1 MIYYKIVHMIFMSNL
16 KKKSVSKKN
25 KTQALNKVDKI
36 RLYLGYA
43 PGKTTALNGL
53 ALRALGA
60 GLKVKIIL
68 FSKCAENTSE
78 SKTYEILKLQFP
90 RRFNYFFA
98 GISRIRKDKTFR
110 FFGDSDGWGIED
122 QKKLDQGLK
131 CFSENLS
138 SGKYDLV
145 CVDELTDLLFHKEK
159 RISEKTAKLIL
170 QNIHP
175 KTSVVITGHLCPD
188 WLKEIASTVIVGK
201 VEKHYKGY
209 TKGIEW

>member
-1 MIYYKIVHMIFMSNL
+1 MVSMSNL
-16 KKKSVSKKN
+16 KNKVTNKKS
-25 KTQALNKVDKI
+25 KTLTFDKVDKI

-78 SKTYEILKLQFP
+78 SEAYKILKSQFP
-90 RRFNYFFA
+90 KQFNYFFA

-110 FFGDSDGWGIED
+110 FFGDSDGWSVQD

-131 CFSENLS
+131 CFSEDLS

-159 RISEKTAKLIL
+159 RILEKTAKHIL
-170 QNIHP
+170 KNIHP
-175 KTSVVITGHLCPD
+175 KTSVIITGHLCPD
-188 WLKEIASTVIVGK
+188 WLKKMASTVIVGK
-201 VEKHYKGY
+201 VEKHYQGY

>member
-1 MIYYKIVHMIFMSNL
+1 MISMSNL

-25 KTQALNKVDKI
+25 KVQSLNKVDKI

-78 SKTYEILKLQFP
+78 SKAYKILKLQFP
-90 RRFNYFFA
+90 KRFDYFFA

-110 FFGDSDGWGIED
+110 FFGDPDGWSLQD

-131 CFSENLS
+131 CFSKDLS
-138 SGKYDLV
+138 SGQYDLV

-159 RISEKTAKLIL
+159 RILEELAKQIL
-170 QNIHP
+170 ENIHP

-188 WLKEIASTVIVGK
+188 WLKEMASTVIVGK
-201 VEKHYKGY
+201 VEKHYQGY

>member
-1 MIYYKIVHMIFMSNL
+1 MSSK
-16 KKKSVSKKN
+16 KKKS
-25 KTQALNKVDKI
+25 LNKKEDKI

-78 SKTYEILKLQFP
+78 SNVYKILKSNFP
-90 RRFNYFFA
+90 NKFDYFFA

-110 FFGDSDGWGIED
+110 FFGDPDGWNLQD
-122 QKKLDQGLK
+122 QKKLEQGLAL
-131 CFSENLS
+131 LS
-138 SGKYDLV
+138 KDLALGKFDLV

-159 RISEKTAKLIL
+159 RVSEKIAKKIL
-170 QNIHP
+170 KNIHTR
-175 KTSVVITGHLCPD
+175 TSVIITGHLCPD
-188 WLKEIASTVIVGK
+188 WLKKMSSTVVVGK
-201 VEKHYKGY
+201 VEKHYQGY